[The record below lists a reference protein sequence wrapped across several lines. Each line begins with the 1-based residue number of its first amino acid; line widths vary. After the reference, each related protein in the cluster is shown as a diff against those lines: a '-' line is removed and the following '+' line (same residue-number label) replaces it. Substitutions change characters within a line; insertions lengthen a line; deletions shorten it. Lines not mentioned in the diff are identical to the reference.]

1 MLGPL
6 VNAAVSIG
14 SSVCSAIGAACSSLG
29 SGLATTGKVII
40 NAIQVGLPIAEKVFT
55 AVDLVAKAWGIF
67 TEDHKEDDL
76 YDLGMRAEQASMN
89 GVKSDNFDSYQEYI
103 DHLRNDIELKSNP
116 SLSDEDKLKY
126 GALGTA
132 IAMKGISDKYQV
144 EIPDSF
150 WLSGVNMNLQP
161 EQFKP
166 LLDIFESEKVAP
178 KLEDFNKGKLPFSE
192 HEKIYDVLESYL
204 GESMTAKEVEQFFA
218 DAKKNS
224 A

>member
-1 MLGPL
+1 MFGIVSAGISLIGSAC
-6 VNAAVSIG
+6 AAVST
-14 SSVCSAIGAACSSLG
+14 VCSTLGA
-29 SGLATTGKVII
+29 GLVSAGKVII

-67 TEDHKEDDL
+67 TEDHKEGDL
-76 YDLGMRAEQASMN
+76 YDLGMRVEQASMS
-89 GVKSDNFDSYQEYI
+89 GVKSDNFDTYQEYI
-103 DHLRNDIELKSNP
+103 DHLRNDIELKPTP
-116 SLSDEDKLKY
+116 SLRDEDKLKY

-132 IAMKGISDKYQV
+132 VAMKGISDKYQV

-150 WLSGVNMNLQP
+150 WLSGVKMNLQP

-166 LLDIFESEKVAP
+166 LLDTFESEKVAP

-204 GESMTAKEVEQFFA
+204 EESMTAQEVEQFFV

-224 A
+224 V

>member
-1 MLGPL
+1 MFGIVTAGISLIGSAC
-6 VNAAVSIG
+6 AAVSTI
-14 SSVCSAIGAACSSLG
+14 CSTLG
-29 SGLATTGKVII
+29 TGLVSAGKVII
-40 NAIQVGLPIAEKVFT
+40 NAIQVGLPIAEKVFR

-67 TEDHKEDDL
+67 TEDHKEEDL

-89 GVKSDNFDSYQEYI
+89 GMKSDNFDSYQEYI
-103 DHLRNDIELKSNP
+103 DHLRADIELKPNL

-132 IAMKGISDKYQV
+132 VAIKGISDKYQV

-150 WLSGVNMNLQP
+150 WLSGVNMNFQP

-166 LLDIFESEKVAP
+166 LLDAFESEKVVP

-204 GESMTAKEVEQFFA
+204 GESMTAQEVEQFFV